1 MKVQEEINAE
11 KAHLDKAQEDVLQ
24 ESQCFEDEGIHL
36 GFHREEL
43 SMIQQRRYRSRL
55 PVRMD
60 RSLSS
65 GPSVAIGFGERTSGG
80 CCCFVLP
87 HRHNKRGRGDG
98 TARSTASAQRPPLK
112 HCQRRRAQS

>member
-60 RSLSS
+60 PQALFQTPRGSPLQTVPGAST
-65 GPSVAIGFGERTSGG
+65 GRIGAGETIPQ
-80 CCCFVLP
+80 L
-87 HRHNKRGRGDG
+87 
-98 TARSTASAQRPPLK
+98 A
-112 HCQRRRAQS
+112 